1 MTAMQAVWLAGHGGN
16 EVVQVGAR
24 PFPSRTAGEVLVRIH
39 AAGLNRVD
47 LYMRN
52 SGAGIRHS
60 LPLVMG
66 LDGAGTV
73 LEAEPGSGFEPGD
86 RVVIHPGVNCGH
98 CEFCRVGQTVLCTS
112 MRLMGEH
119 IDGTLAEVVSVPSP
133 NLFPIPT
140 GWSFAEAAAVSVGHL
155 TAWRMLHTQGGLR
168 PWETVLI
175 FGIGGTVS
183 LAALQLAKLAGARV
197 IVTSRDPEKS
207 KRALSMGADDAI
219 TGTAAIASQV
229 LEMTGGRGVDLVIEN
244 VGEAVWPEALKSLVR
259 GGRIVTCGATT
270 GSAPSADL
278 QRMFIRQL
286 RVIGSTHGTLGEFAD
301 LLAMLGRST
310 IRPVI
315 DSRFAMA
322 DVHAALNRLESGQ
335 QFGKVAVEVVPD

>member
-1 MTAMQAVWLAGHGGN
+1 
-16 EVVQVGAR
+16 
-24 PFPSRTAGEVLVRIH
+24 VLVRVH
-39 AAGLNRVD
+39 AVGLNRVD

-60 LPLVMG
+60 LPIVMG

-73 LEAEPGSGFEPGD
+73 EDADPATGFTIGD
-86 RVVIHPGVNCGH
+86 RVVIHPGISCGH
-98 CEFCRVGQTVLCTS
+98 CEFCRAGQTVLCTS

-119 IDGTLAEVVSVPSP
+119 IDGTMAEVVSLPAANVFRMPE
-133 NLFPIPT
+133 
-140 GWSFAEAAAVSVGHL
+140 GWNFADAAALSVGHL
-155 TAWRMLHTQGGLR
+155 TAWRMLYTQGGLK

-197 IVTSRDPEKS
+197 IVTSRDPEKAR
-207 KRALSMGADDAI
+207 RAMELGADAAI
-219 TGTAAIASQV
+219 TGTTGIATEA
-229 LEMTGGRGVDLVIEN
+229 LALTGGRGVDLVIEN

-259 GGRIVTCGATT
+259 GGRLVTCGATT

-286 RVIGSTHGTLGEFAD
+286 RVIGSTHGTLAEFSEM
-301 LLAMLGRST
+301 LALLGRSAM
-310 IRPVI
+310 RPVI
-315 DSRFAMA
+315 DSRFALA
-322 DVHAALNRLESGQ
+322 DIHAALDRLESGR
-335 QFGKVAVEVVPD
+335 QFGKIAIEVAPG